1 MEEYRYI
8 EEDYIDAKT
17 LKQLNNVMVQHDF
30 SPDEIQS
37 KVAFNRVFSYL
48 VKLTKEAPDYIPVYE
63 YLFPMFNR
71 FVMDEELEEV
81 ENGLLQQYIAA
92 CGRVA
97 ERDNVLSKNVPWAY
111 MENRPLMRG
120 LNYKALELWREGNF
134 EQAHNLFDAIYK
146 CNEDD
151 NIGARYPRKA
161 TAEKMTLEDF
171 ENRFVKKTSFGEV
184 YEPEIFDWFDQ
195 SH

>member
-1 MEEYRYI
+1 MEECRCI

-30 SPDEIQS
+30 SQDKIES
-37 KVAFNRVFSYL
+37 KVAFKRVFDYL
-48 VKLTKEAPDYIPVYE
+48 VKLTKKASDYILVYE

-71 FVMDEELEEV
+71 LVMDEELGEM

-92 CGRVA
+92 CDRVA
-97 ERDNVLSKNVPWAY
+97 ERDNVLSKNDPWAY
-111 MENRPLMRG
+111 MENRLLMRG
-120 LNYKALELWREGNF
+120 VNYKALKLWREGNF
-134 EQAHNLFDAIYK
+134 KQAHNLFDAIYK

-151 NIGARYPRKA
+151 NIEARYPRKA
-161 TAEKMTLEDF
+161 TAEKMTLKDF
-171 ENRFVKKTSFGEV
+171 ENRLAKKTSFGEV